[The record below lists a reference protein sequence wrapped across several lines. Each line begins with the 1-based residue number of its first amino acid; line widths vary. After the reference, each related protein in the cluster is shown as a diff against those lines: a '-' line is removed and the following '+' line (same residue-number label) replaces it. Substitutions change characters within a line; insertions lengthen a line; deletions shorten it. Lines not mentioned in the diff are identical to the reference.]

1 MASTDASDRSR
12 GIALALATVL
22 GPFGAHRFYV
32 GKVGTGLC
40 QLFTLGGLGI
50 WWLYDWILVMAGSF
64 RDVNDK
70 RVVNWAEDEA
80 TSPRFDSET
89 ADKLEMLID
98 EMYSLREEMGDL
110 GERVDFMERMLA
122 SVRQREAIPP
132 GSP

>member
-1 MASTDASDRSR
+1 MASSDASDRSR

-32 GKVGTGLC
+32 GKIGTGLC

-50 WWLYDWILVMAGSF
+50 WWLYDWILVTAGSF
-64 RDVNDK
+64 RDVDDK
-70 RVVNWAEDEA
+70 RVVNWGEGEA

-89 ADKLEMLID
+89 AEKLEMLID
-98 EMYSLREEMGDL
+98 EMYSLRDEMGDL

-132 GSP
+132 GSL

>member
-32 GKVGTGLC
+32 GKIGTGLC
-40 QLFTLGGLGI
+40 QLATIGGLGI
-50 WWLYDWILVMAGSF
+50 WWLYDWILVVAGSF
-64 RDVNDK
+64 RDADDR
-70 RVVNWAEDEA
+70 RVVNWAEGEA
-80 TSPRFDSET
+80 TPPRLDGET
-89 ADKLEMLID
+89 AEKLEMLID

-132 GSP
+132 GSV